1 MSSTNYNIP
10 SASEITKLYIN
21 GEYVEP
27 KAGKTY
33 TLYNPADDSAIS
45 DKIPIAEV
53 ADVDAAVDAAESA
66 FNGPWGQFTGAQ
78 RSACLRKLA
87 DLLEDDD
94 RLIKLLTLDA
104 QSTGNPVSII
114 PTREKTYILG
124 HLLYYAG
131 WTDKLRG
138 DYYPA
143 DDGFVKLVRQ
153 EPLGVELTEA
163 NSVCVGINP
172 FNAPI
177 ATLFMKA
184 APCLATG
191 NVLILKPSEQSPL
204 GSLAIAPLFEAAGIP
219 KGVFQVLTGAGDT
232 GALLAKHMRVRKIS
246 FTGSIPTGKKIQIA
260 AAQSNLKRVTLELGG
275 KSPALVFEDADLE
288 NALTWTVNAI
298 LARSGQVCVA
308 ASRVYVQQSIAKE
321 FIEKYTER
329 MRAAVDKIGDPLDKA
344 TVMGPLV
351 NKTALERVSKMIER
365 GKNEAELVVGGIR
378 HGEQGCFVEPTVF
391 LNPQKGAQIYSDE
404 IFGPVA
410 VVKTFETEEEVL
422 KMANDT
428 EYGLMSGVFTKDINR
443 AMRVSAKL
451 ESGVVGVNCVSYMNV
466 QVPFGGKKQSGLG
479 REYGEY
485 ALRAFTEPKTVLI
498 NEYEG

>member
-1 MSSTNYNIP
+1 MALNYSVP
-10 SASEITKLYIN
+10 TASELTKLYIN
-21 GEYVEP
+21 GEYVDA
-27 KAGKTY
+27 KAGKTF
-33 TLYNPADDSAIS
+33 TLYNPTDDSVVS
-45 DKIPIAEV
+45 EMIPIAKED
-53 ADVDAAVDAAESA
+53 DVDAAVDAAEKA
-66 FNGPWGQFTGAQ
+66 FNGPWSKFTGSQ

-87 DLLEDDD
+87 DLLEEDD

-138 DYYPA
+138 DYYPD

-153 EPLGVELTEA
+153 EPLGVCA
-163 NSVCVGINP
+163 GINP

-204 GSLAIAPLFEAAGIP
+204 GSMAIAPLFEAAGFP

-232 GALLAKHMRVRKIS
+232 GALLAKHMKIRKIS

-275 KSPALVFEDADLE
+275 KSPALVFDDADLD

-308 ASRVYVQQSIAKE
+308 ASRVYVQRSIAND
-321 FIEKYTER
+321 FISKYKER
-329 MRAAVDKIGDPLDKA
+329 MLAAVEKLGDPLDKA
-344 TVMGPLV
+344 TMMGPLV
-351 NKTALERVSKMIER
+351 NKAAFERVSKMIER
-365 GKNEAELVVGGIR
+365 GKDEAELVVGGVR
-378 HGEQGCFVEPTVF
+378 HGDQGCFIEPTVF

-410 VVKTFETEEEVL
+410 VVKTFDTEEEVL
-422 KMANDT
+422 QMANDT

-443 AMRVSAKL
+443 ALRFSAKL
-451 ESGVVGVNCVSYMNV
+451 DSGVVGVNCMNV

-498 NEYEG
+498 K